1 MYIFFTTLA
10 GGEMIRELQ
19 AKSHAKIQV
28 DHTNRAG
35 MAPDQK
41 RVSITG
47 SKDAVVKAREMV
59 RFLTSNPLMEAQQ
72 ALNMLINEKARSG
85 VPWGTGPPYMNLPN
99 QGFNMQPNG
108 TPAAAAGPPSNYG
121 GGGGDSFGRAGGNA
135 TYRAPTAPVAA
146 ANPHNNMYPPQQQQ
160 PFYSPAQEL
169 VYVQKQYMG
178 RLIGAKV
185 RLDAMGENTNYYNT
199 CHRLKQI
206 STLYSFFL

>member
-1 MYIFFTTLA
+1 MCCFTTLA

-19 AKSHAKIQV
+19 SKSHAKIQV
-28 DHTNRAG
+28 DHSNRAG
-35 MAPDQK
+35 MTPDQK

-72 ALNMLINEKARSG
+72 ALNMLIHEKTRSG
-85 VPWGTGPPYMNLPN
+85 VPWGSGPPYINLPN

-108 TPAAAAGPPSNYG
+108 TPAAPPSNYG
-121 GGGGDSFGRAGGNA
+121 GGDSFGGGGGRAGGNA
-135 TYRAPTAPVAA
+135 TYRAPTAPSA
-146 ANPHNNMYPPQQQQ
+146 ANPHNMYPPQQQQQQQQQ

-185 RLDAMGENTNYYNT
+185 RFTTWKRSGETT
-199 CHRLKQI
+199 TTTA
-206 STLYSFFL
+206 TLVTV